1 MGSTPRQVDCLFISI
16 YLLIINLEIS
26 IQNISPRCFGF
37 HPCTRGQGP
46 HGQPRCMVLASDE
59 WRVFDI
65 GYTNQ
70 HYELL
75 PFLCH
80 NHALFHGAPV
90 VFCILSRSTPVLLT
104 EMCSLVDATSLIN

>member
-1 MGSTPRQVDCLFISI
+1 MTVDLF
-16 YLLIINLEIS
+16 LLYV
-26 IQNISPRCFGF
+26 RCFGF

-65 GYTNQ
+65 DYTNQ

-80 NHALFHGAPV
+80 NHALFHGQMKLP
-90 VFCILSRSTPVLLT
+90 
-104 EMCSLVDATSLIN
+104 